1 MPLLTFPVSLPY
13 TTSTRTYNKGLNACE
28 GGEHSVGDS
37 AGLHT
42 FLRDDILASTRKMR
56 LARTAPAHTE
66 LRSVEL

>member
-42 FLRDDILASTRKMR
+42 FLRDDVLASTRKMSR
-56 LARTAPAHTE
+56 LAHAHAV

>member
-42 FLRDDILASTRKMR
+42 FLRDDILASTQEDE
-56 LARTAPAHTE
+56 ARTAAPTE

>member
-1 MPLLTFPVSLPY
+1 MDAPSHVSSLAAVHDEY
-13 TTSTRTYNKGLNACE
+13 AHLQQGFDACE

-56 LARTAPAHTE
+56 LAHAHTV
-66 LRSVEL
+66 LRCVEL